1 MSTGKARVTFLG
13 STGFS
18 QAEEYSDWA
27 FLNTAST
34 VKDGRRELGDRVI
47 TPDGRVYRY
56 AKAGTGGVLA
66 QMGAANTLRTI
77 NVAVAPAQAA
87 ALSDKVGV
95 AALAAGV
102 VGSYRVT
109 FTKDATCNLSA
120 DGVIAEDELRG
131 AYIVIGNGSAQ
142 SPQMRCIV
150 GNPASATGAASL
162 TVTLDAPLLT
172 AVTVGTT
179 TIEVMFNPYN
189 NLSGNYSNSGYT
201 SFLGVPAAVAT
212 VGQYFWL
219 QTWGPCW
226 ITSDS
231 NTCNSVS
238 DREIFFVANGSV
250 VSGADASDTTTSF
263 QRAGFAM
270 DASSSGASN
279 APMVMLQISI

>member
-109 FTKDATCNLSA
+109 FTKVRYGA
-120 DGVIAEDELRG
+120 DGQIEDFKLG
-131 AYIVIGNGSAQ
+131 
-142 SPQMRCIV
+142 
-150 GNPASATGAASL
+150 
-162 TVTLDAPLLT
+162 
-172 AVTVGTT
+172 
-179 TIEVMFNPYN
+179 
-189 NLSGNYSNSGYT
+189 SGNLNPDGKE
-201 SFLGVPAAVAT
+201 
-212 VGQYFWL
+212 
-219 QTWGPCW
+219 
-226 ITSDS
+226 
-231 NTCNSVS
+231 
-238 DREIFFVANGSV
+238 EIIHIKS
-250 VSGADASDTTTSF
+250 
-263 QRAGFAM
+263 
-270 DASSSGASN
+270 
-279 APMVMLQISI
+279 